1 MGWLGGGNVP
11 AVLRVLSGGLSLSR
25 QLECRSCGQVHPN
38 AKIIKVPD
46 GREMGSYSEEYR
58 RYCEASWVLRKRRNR
73 KTRTAYL
80 DLVGQKRGAMAAY
93 ELREEMVRQWHHRQ
107 GQE

>member
-1 MGWLGGGNVP
+1 M
-11 AVLRVLSGGLSLSR
+11 LSGGLSLSKL
-25 QLECRSCGQVHPN
+25 LECRACGEVHPD
-38 AKIIKVPD
+38 AKIIKVAD

-80 DLVGQKRGAMAAY
+80 DLIGQGRGPAAAH
-93 ELREEMVRQWHHRQ
+93 ELREEMIKQWQHRQ
-107 GQE
+107 RQE